1 MGYTFRSAGNMNP
14 GAAKMI
20 REVVEECRVCRQ
32 NGRLRSRPVVAIPR
46 VSDFNAV
53 VAFDFKEFGKVCVLW
68 MVCALTRM
76 MKGVVLKDRRQRQL
90 WRVCTVD
97 GV

>member
-46 VSDFNAV
+46 ASDFN
-53 VAFDFKEFGKVCVLW
+53 GKRLF
-68 MVCALTRM
+68 AYYH
-76 MKGVVLKDRRQRQL
+76 RRLLFPTLIR
-90 WRVCTVD
+90 
-97 GV
+97 

>member
-68 MVCALTRM
+68 MVCVFTQM
-76 MKGVVLKDRRQRQL
+76 IKGMVIKDTKAKTL
-90 WRVCTVD
+90 IESF
-97 GV
+97 